1 MTTPAI
7 ERLIDALRCF
17 PGIGPKSAQ
26 RIVMHLLERDR
37 NGARKVADAL
47 NHAVDAVGHCERC
60 RNFSEEPVCR
70 LCNNDRRDQS
80 LLCVVENPADVA
92 AVEQTANYN
101 GVYFVLMGHLSP
113 LDGIGPADIGLDRL
127 AERCEAGEISEI
139 ILATGTTL
147 EGEATAHYIS
157 EMARK
162 RNIRATRIAYGV
174 PLGGDLE
181 YVDGGTLSHAITSR
195 REV

>member
-7 ERLIDALRCF
+7 DRLIDALRCF

-37 NGARKVADAL
+37 DGARKVADAL
-47 NHAVDAVGHCERC
+47 HHAVDKVGHCERC
-60 RNFSEEPVCR
+60 RNFSEEPQCR
-70 LCNNDRRDQS
+70 LCSSQKRDQS
-80 LLCVVENPADVA
+80 ILCVVENPADVT
-92 AVEQTANYN
+92 AVEHTANYA

-113 LDGIGPADIGLDRL
+113 LDGIGPSEIGLDL
-127 AERCEAGEISEI
+127 LVQRCDSGEVKEI

-157 EMARK
+157 EMARSK
-162 RNIRATRIAYGV
+162 NIKATRIAYGV

-181 YVDGGTLSHAITSR
+181 YVDGGTLAHAISSR
-195 REV
+195 REL